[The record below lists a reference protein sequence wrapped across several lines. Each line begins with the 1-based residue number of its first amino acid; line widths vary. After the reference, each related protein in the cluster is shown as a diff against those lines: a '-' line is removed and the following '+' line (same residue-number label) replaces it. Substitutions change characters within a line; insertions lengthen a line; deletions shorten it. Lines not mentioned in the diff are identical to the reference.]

1 MDPFHLIVLAV
12 VAGLVFDIT
21 NGWNDSANA
30 IATVVSTRVLSPA
43 VALGLSAVLNFV
55 GALASIKV
63 AKTMGSGV
71 VDLPVALSSV
81 AIVLA
86 AMLAA
91 AAWVTWCTRLGLPI
105 SCSHSLVGGLVGA
118 AVGSIGWSA
127 VKWAGLKKILI
138 ALFASPLIGLVLG
151 YVFIIA
157 VTWMA
162 RRMTPRTG
170 RHTFGK
176 LQILSASFMAYQHG
190 QNDAQ
195 KVMGVLALA
204 LFTGGYLHKDGV
216 VITDIKDLYIPT
228 WVIISCA
235 GAMAFG
241 TAVGGWRVIQ
251 TIGSKLSRITPVE
264 GFAAETAGGLVLEIA
279 AKLGVPVSTTHTIT
293 GAIVGVGAAKG
304 AHAVQWGIGAKI
316 LSAWFFT
323 LPACVVLGAILSW
336 VSVQTSPMTMTAGV
350 VVVTIVTFLVAKF
363 RRNTEADAP
372 T

>member
-1 MDPFHLIVLAV
+1 MDPFVLIVLAV

-30 IATVVSTRVLSPA
+30 IATVVSTRVLSPWQ
-43 VALGLSAVLNFV
+43 ALGLSAVLNFV

-91 AAWVTWCTRLGLPI
+91 AGWVTWCTRLGLPI

-118 AVGSIGWSA
+118 AVGAGGWST
-127 VKWAGLKKILI
+127 VKWAGVEKILI
-138 ALFASPLIGLVLG
+138 ALIASPVVGLVLG
-151 YVFIIA
+151 YLFILA
-157 VTWMA
+157 VTWMS
-162 RRMTPRTG
+162 RRMTPRSG
-170 RHTFGK
+170 RQTFGK
-176 LQILSASFMAYQHG
+176 LQIFSASFMAYQHG

-204 LFTGGYLHKDGV
+204 LFVGGYLHKDGV
-216 VITDIKDLYIPT
+216 PVTDIDDLFIPT
-228 WVIISCA
+228 WVILSCA
-235 GAMAFG
+235 GAMALG
-241 TAVGGWRVIQ
+241 TAIGGWRVIQ

-264 GFAAETAGGLVLEIA
+264 GFAAETAGGLVLEVA

-293 GAIVGVGAAKG
+293 GAIVGVGAARG
-304 AHAVQWGIGAKI
+304 ARAVQWGIGAKI

-323 LPACVVLGAILSW
+323 LPACFLLGALLSW
-336 VSVQTSPMTMTAGV
+336 VSNLTSPMWMTGGV
-350 VVVTIVTFLVAKF
+350 VVVTAITFVLAKV
-363 RRNTEADAP
+363 RREREAGAVE
-372 T
+372 

>member
-1 MDPFHLIVLAV
+1 MDPFLLIVLAV

-30 IATVVSTRVLSPA
+30 IATVVSTRVLAPWS
-43 VALGLSAVLNFV
+43 ALGLSAVLNFV
-55 GALASIKV
+55 GALASVKV

-86 AMLAA
+86 AMIGA

-118 AVGSIGWSA
+118 AVGSGGWA
-127 VKWAGLKKILI
+127 TIKWGGLNKILI

-151 YVFIIA
+151 YLFILT
-157 VTWMA
+157 VTWLA
-162 RRMTPRTG
+162 RRMTPRVG
-170 RHTFGK
+170 RKTFGK
-176 LQILSASFMAYQHG
+176 LQIFSASFMAFQHG

-195 KVMGVLALA
+195 KVMGVLSLA
-204 LFTGGYLHKDGV
+204 LFTGGYLQKDGV
-216 VITDIKDLYIPT
+216 VLTDIKDLYIPT
-228 WVIISCA
+228 WVILACA

-264 GFAAETAGGLVLEIA
+264 GFAAETAGGVVLEVA

-293 GAIVGVGAAKG
+293 GAIVGVGAARG

-323 LPACVVLGAILSW
+323 LPACFVLGAVLSS
-336 VSVQTSPMTMTAGV
+336 VSQATSPLAMTAGV
-350 VVVTIVTFLVAKF
+350 VVVTVVTFLVAKF
-363 RRNTEADAP
+363 RNKSGSDA
-372 T
+372 